1 MRPALLVPSAVGHHS
16 DRDLSWRD
24 MSDVIRAAALRGFG
38 SVIEECGGDPAAL
51 LAHVGI
57 EPALLDSEDALISH
71 RGLAR
76 LLEHA
81 SAELGVPDLG
91 LRVAE
96 RQDISILGPL
106 AVVMLHSATLREAVE
121 SASRFMFVHSPA
133 VSFTLTD
140 DPDGNA
146 DVAGVRYSLSAP
158 PPTRQVVEMALLVA
172 YRVGRLELGAATPP
186 IGVDFPHSR
195 IAPPERYV
203 ECFGAPAR
211 FGRRT
216 ATLRLPAEGLDSS
229 LAAANPLLRKLALDY
244 LTSRYPDPQQV
255 YVPRVRGYLDQA
267 LGSGAIELSAVAAT
281 FGIHA
286 RTLQRRLVAEG
297 TSYAEI
303 LDAVR
308 RDAALR
314 HLIESDL
321 ALSRVTAAVGL
332 AEQSALTRCCLRWF
346 GATPSAIR
354 RAGGVAEPVVQ
365 R

>member
-1 MRPALLVPSAVGHHS
+1 
-16 DRDLSWRD
+16 
-24 MSDVIRAAALRGFG
+24 MSDVVRAAALRGFS
-38 SVIEECGGDPAAL
+38 SVIAECGGDLAAL
-51 LAHVGI
+51 LARVGI
-57 EPALLDSEDALISH
+57 EPALLDSEDAVISH
-71 RGLAR
+71 HSLVR

-81 SAELGVPDLG
+81 SAELKVPDIG

-96 RQDISILGPL
+96 HQDISILGPL

-140 DPDGNA
+140 DPDGSP
-146 DVAGVRYSLSAP
+146 DVVGLRYSLNSP

-172 YRVGRLELGAATPP
+172 HRVGRLDIGAAAGP

-195 IAPPERYV
+195 LSPPERYA
-203 ECFGAPAR
+203 ECFGAPVR
-211 FGRRT
+211 FGRPT
-216 ATLRLPAEGLDSS
+216 ATLRLPAEGLALSMT
-229 LAAANPLLRKLALDY
+229 AANPLLRQLALDY
-244 LTSRYPDPQQV
+244 LTVRYPDPHQA

-267 LGSGAIELSAVAAT
+267 LGNGAIELAAVAAT

-297 TSYAEI
+297 TSYAQI
-303 LDAVR
+303 LDAAR

-314 HLIESDL
+314 HLIDSDL
-321 ALSRVTAAVGL
+321 ALSRVTTAVGL

-346 GATPSAIR
+346 GATPSAVR
-354 RAGGVAEPVVQ
+354 RAGGVDDAVVQ